1 MRNNTKAGGG
11 SFGLFWVARI
21 WDSKVQPM
29 EWVCVCVMRKQSGED
44 VKSAKKVGE
53 MVLGEFVVTWY

>member
-1 MRNNTKAGGG
+1 M
-11 SFGLFWVARI
+11 
-21 WDSKVQPM
+21 
-29 EWVCVCVMRKQSGED
+29 CVCVMRKQSGED